1 MASIHITILV
11 DRPPETVWSA
21 LADVGAVHELARG
34 FVVDTQVHDGVRVV
48 TFVNGVVAKELLVD
62 IDQDTRRV
70 AYAVVES
77 PLCLR
82 HHHASMEVV
91 ADGGGRSRLVWV
103 ADLLPDEAEPA
114 VRTLME
120 QGAESMQRALE
131 RPGR

>member
-1 MASIHITILV
+1 MASIRITIPI
-11 DRPPETVWSA
+11 DRPAETVWSA
-21 LADVGAVHELARG
+21 IAETGAVHQLARG

-62 IDQDTRRV
+62 IDQDTHRV

-77 PLCLR
+77 PLGLR

-91 ADGGGRSRLVWV
+91 ADGDARSRLIWV

-120 QGAESMQRALE
+120 QGAESMQRAL
-131 RPGR
+131 GRSGP

>member
-1 MASIHITILV
+1 MASIHITIPI
-11 DRPPETVWSA
+11 DRPAETVWSA
-21 LADVGAVHELARG
+21 IAETGAVDQLARG
-34 FVVDTQVHDGVRVV
+34 FVVDTQVHDGVRVI

-77 PLCLR
+77 PLGLR

-91 ADGGGRSRLVWV
+91 ADGDARSRLIWV

-120 QGAESMQRALE
+120 QGAESMKRAL
-131 RPGR
+131 GRSGP